1 MKILKK
7 CAFAIALSSMM
18 ISCVGN
24 ASQDL
29 TSGVAATSDAA
40 CALKIAYVHQD
51 SIMQNYN
58 LAKDVTEAIVRNSNK
73 LETAQRQKSTEV
85 QNFAAEMQ
93 RKYES
98 NGYLSESSFNADQK
112 KLQKMQVDAETYL
125 VNLQRTIQND
135 LQQSN
140 IELND
145 SIEKFMN
152 EYAKSN
158 GYDVILQKAAAFYI
172 GSGYDVT
179 SDVVTKLN
187 ARYNKVSG
195 K

>member
-7 CAFAIALSSMM
+7 CAYAVALSSMM
-18 ISCVGN
+18 ISCAGGAN
-24 ASQDL
+24 
-29 TSGVAATSDAA
+29 DAA
-40 CALKIAYVHQD
+40 ADGAAKEAEAAKALKIAYVNQD

-58 LAKDVTEAIVRNSNK
+58 LAKDVSESIMRNSNK
-73 LETAQRQKSTEV
+73 LETAQRQKATEV

-98 NGYLSESSFNADQK
+98 NGYLSEASFKADQK
-112 KLQKMQVDAETYL
+112 KLQKMQVDAETYV
-125 VNLQRTIQND
+125 VNLQRTVQNE

-140 IELND
+140 IQLND
-145 SIEKFMN
+145 SIDKFMN

-158 GYDVILQKAAAFYI
+158 GYDIILQKAATFYI
-172 GSGYDVT
+172 GNSYDVT
-179 SDVVTKLN
+179 SDVITKLN